1 MPGWLKWTLIGCGGL
16 ALAAMLGMG
25 ACIALL
31 ASGPESGVKLPHE
44 MDQYALDYLAE
55 HQLLE
60 PGEELRAYY
69 DATLSMD
76 GTEAAILTDRRV
88 MYHRDGATTAI
99 GLADI
104 VEVDHRQEGIIG
116 DVIEVVGPQGQVLRI
131 EIAPLNDGPAF
142 ARALQRAR
150 DAITTEEGTTEEGTT
165 EEGTAAEPSA

>member
-1 MPGWLKWTLIGCGGL
+1 MPNWLKWTMIGCGGMT
-16 ALAAMLGMG
+16 LAAILGMG
-25 ACIALL
+25 ACIAFF
-31 ASGPESGVKLPHE
+31 ATGPESGVKLPHE

-69 DATLSMD
+69 DATVSMD

-88 MYHRDGATTAI
+88 MHHSEGATTSI
-99 GLADI
+99 YLTDI
-104 VEVDHRQEGIIG
+104 VEVDHRQEGLIG
-116 DVIEVVGPQGQVLRI
+116 DVIEVVGPQGQALRI

-150 DAITTEEGTTEEGTT
+150 DALSSEAA
-165 EEGTAAEPSA
+165 TAAEPSGA